1 MEFKIKTTEL
11 QEMVGR
17 VSQCVSNNKLIPLT
31 SLMSIAVEDGTL
43 ILTTTNATEY
53 YYSYSESDVDCED
66 FEVSVLADLFTK
78 LIQKITTE
86 EIKIS
91 VENEQL
97 KVLANGV
104 YTFEL
109 PLDENGI
116 IKFPKKLKD
125 DFCNDLGQIELQKVK
140 DIISTN
146 KASLATGMEIPVL
159 TTYYCGDSVITSD
172 QKTICRY
179 DVKTLEKPILIP
191 ETLMEL
197 LSTVS
202 SDTINVAGT
211 DKGIW
216 FTTTHE
222 IIYTPATMSADE
234 FPVTKINELINRE
247 FTSSCKVSRTK
258 MLSIIDRL
266 ALFVNAYDKKGI
278 YMSFDKESITFSSK
292 KSSGTESVK
301 FEESNNALESF
312 FCCINVEM
320 LKSQLETFSSESIM
334 LYYGSELAIKLT
346 DKNITEII
354 ALIDERSE
362 QNG

>member
-1 MEFKIKTTEL
+1 M
-11 QEMVGR
+11 
-17 VSQCVSNNKLIPLT
+17 
-31 SLMSIAVEDGTL
+31 
-43 ILTTTNATEY
+43 
-53 YYSYSESDVDCED
+53 
-66 FEVSVLADLFTK
+66 
-78 LIQKITTE
+78 
-86 EIKIS
+86 
-91 VENEQL
+91 
-97 KVLANGV
+97 
-104 YTFEL
+104 
-109 PLDENGI
+109 
-116 IKFPKKLKD
+116 
-125 DFCNDLGQIELQKVK
+125 
-140 DIISTN
+140 
-146 KASLATGMEIPVL
+146 
-159 TTYYCGDSVITSD
+159 
-172 QKTICRY
+172 
-179 DVKTLEKPILIP
+179 KTLEKPILIP